1 MPFAGFSSSK
11 TRTTPLPE
19 AFFAELL
26 PQVDDLG
33 ELKVTLYAFWHL
45 SRQEGSLRYLTGRD
59 FAEDSRLLEGL
70 PGGAE
75 ALPGALDRAVR
86 RGTLLRAQPAQ
97 GETGDSLYFL
107 NTPRGRAAYQGL
119 LKGTWQPEDGSHPEI
134 RLELERP
141 NIFRLYEENI
151 GPLTP
156 LIADILRDAEQTYPA
171 AWIEDAL
178 RQAVQA
184 NARNWRYVEAILR
197 RRMERGTSDGK
208 HPGESEKDR
217 HRYVEG
223 EFGDYIE
230 H

>member
-1 MPFAGFSSSK
+1 MSFAGFSSSK
-11 TRTTPLPE
+11 TKTTPLPE

-45 SRQEGSLRYLTGRD
+45 SRQEGRLRYLVGRD
-59 FAEDSRLLEGL
+59 FAEDPHLVDSL
-70 PGGAE
+70 PGGAGQLAD
-75 ALPGALDRAVR
+75 ALERAVK
-86 RGTLLRAQPAQ
+86 RGTLLYAKPAA
-97 GETGDSLYFL
+97 GEDGDIIYFI

-119 LKGTWQPEDGSHPEI
+119 LKGVWQPEDQNHPEI

-156 LIADILRDAEQTYPA
+156 LMADILRDAEQTYPP
-171 AWIEDAL
+171 AWIEDAI

-184 NARNWRYVEAILR
+184 NARSWRYVEAILR
-197 RRMERGTSDGK
+197 RRMERGSQDGY
-208 HPGESEKDR
+208 PGQSEKNR
-217 HRYVEG
+217 RRYVEG
-223 EFGDYIE
+223 EYGEIIE